1 VSKRRKSAVRSP
13 SPPPATLTSGDGG
26 SKGLGRIAV
35 PLSLAGLTVAIGV
48 VAATLQPYDPGA
60 PGCKDRTPPDETA
73 HVLYVRDLLRDR
85 ALPMLTSGGGNYEAH
100 QPPLYYVTVA
110 PWMALG
116 RGLGVGPSGSS
127 GAPTP
132 EVWFGRLW
140 SVLIAAG
147 VTITCYLLA
156 CAVFPRNLL
165 LQAAVPLFA
174 LLLPGHILNLAAI
187 TNDGLA
193 ELFAGLVIWLAVGLI
208 RRAPRGVGRLAA
220 LGLLTGAALLTKT
233 VCVFLLPV
241 VVIAVAWSS
250 SPWRRP
256 PPSWRRFAVGLA
268 LTVGLALAL
277 WAPWIA
283 HNLSHYPG
291 DPLVTRTF
299 VEVFGKDRWTPERF
313 YAQGLSP
320 FGYWHLVL
328 TWTYLSFWGVF
339 GSAMVFMPGWYYLL
353 ATVVCV
359 AALVG
364 FLLGLSEWRRADR
377 PTRYVWS
384 LVAVSVILVAL
395 QFLSFNRTFF
405 QAQARYLFPAIAP
418 IACLFAAG
426 VHLAGR
432 RVGGRKGAVWAHLVV
447 WAVLAVLLIA
457 ALAAVGTRGQVG
469 LPTWL

>member
-1 VSKRRKSAVRSP
+1 VSKRRK
-13 SPPPATLTSGDGG
+13 PATRSAAPTPAGPASCGGESGAA
-26 SKGLGRIAV
+26 GRVAV
-35 PLSLAGLTVAIGV
+35 PLLLAAITIAIGV

-85 ALPMLTSGGGNYEAH
+85 ALPVLTSGGGNYEAH
-100 QPPLYYVTVA
+100 QPPLYYLTVA

-116 RGLGVGPSGSS
+116 RGLGLGPPGSP

-147 VTITCYLLA
+147 VTVTCYLLA
-156 CAVFPRNLL
+156 CVVFPRSPL
-165 LQAAVPLFA
+165 LQAAAPIFA

-193 ELFAGLVIWLAVGLI
+193 ELLAGLVIWLAVGLV
-208 RRAPRGVGRLAA
+208 RRPPQGAGRLIP

-233 VCVFLLPV
+233 VCLFLLPV

-250 SPWRRP
+250 SPWPQP
-256 PPSWRRFAVGLA
+256 PPSWRRFAVGVA
-268 LTVGLALAL
+268 LTLGLALAL

-313 YAQGLSP
+313 FAQGLSP

-328 TWTYLSFWGVF
+328 TWTYLSLWGVF

-353 ATVVCV
+353 ATVLALV
-359 AALVG
+359 AFVG
-364 FLLGLSEWRRADR
+364 FLLGLGEWRRADR
-377 PTRYVWS
+377 EARYVWS
-384 LVAVSVILVAL
+384 LVALSVILVAL

-418 IACLFAAG
+418 IACLLAAC

-432 RVGGRKGAVWAHLVV
+432 RVGGPKGAMWAHVAV
-447 WAVLAVLLIA
+447 WAVLAVLLVA
-457 ALAAVGTRGQVG
+457 ALAAVGARGPAG